1 MLEKVQRLED
11 EKREYELELS
21 QRYKEIERLNK
32 LKEMELQSAKE
43 RRYIKEID
51 DLKLEVAEL
60 RAENY
65 TLGERFL
72 ERDIKDRTMHLQ
84 LEEKK
89 IESQEKD
96 LALQRL
102 KDSMQDTKK
111 NQIRML
117 NEK

>member
-1 MLEKVQRLED
+1 
-11 EKREYELELS
+11 
-21 QRYKEIERLNK
+21 
-32 LKEMELQSAKE
+32 
-43 RRYIKEID
+43 
-51 DLKLEVAEL
+51 
-60 RAENY
+60 
-65 TLGERFL
+65 
-72 ERDIKDRTMHLQ
+72 MHLQ
-84 LEEKK
+84 LEEKE